1 MKNNVK
7 FLGLAANIVAIAVMC
22 TILLGSTFAWF
33 TDSVGS
39 SGNKIQAGT
48 LKVDLELLDND
59 GDWHSVKDENK
70 PIFDYCNCEPGYTDI
85 KIFKVVN
92 EGTLALKWKAKIV
105 ANGSLS
111 ALADIID
118 VCVLPSEEELTYPTE
133 RTLDGYIYAGTVAD
147 FVKGFEMNT
156 TGKLLAEE
164 EAYLGIALKMNPN
177 AGNEYQGLDLIGSF
191 DIRIIATQLSSEDD
205 GFGDDYDSGA
215 EYPTVASN
223 PQELKDAMLVRN
235 ARITLENDIIVTGNT
250 PTQWGSYM
258 FVANGRE
265 VTIDL
270 NGHDIVFDESASK
283 AIQFAFTTANGGTL
297 NIVGDG
303 NIITQNRM
311 SGIFWGMNARDHI
324 NIYGGN
330 FMSNSHEGDVSK
342 SNSILYVTSGNID
355 VYGGKFYY
363 PSAKWCAN
371 AQDTQ
376 GNRLGIVLHVG
387 VLLQHDSFQS
397 GDAARIQLAEGC
409 MLVPVEVD
417 GEIWYEVTSNG

>member
-177 AGNEYQGLDLIGSF
+177 AGNEYPGLDLIG
-191 DIRIIATQLSSEDD
+191 
-205 GFGDDYDSGA
+205 
-215 EYPTVASN
+215 
-223 PQELKDAMLVRN
+223 
-235 ARITLENDIIVTGNT
+235 
-250 PTQWGSYM
+250 
-258 FVANGRE
+258 
-265 VTIDL
+265 
-270 NGHDIVFDESASK
+270 
-283 AIQFAFTTANGGTL
+283 
-297 NIVGDG
+297 
-303 NIITQNRM
+303 
-311 SGIFWGMNARDHI
+311 
-324 NIYGGN
+324 
-330 FMSNSHEGDVSK
+330 
-342 SNSILYVTSGNID
+342 
-355 VYGGKFYY
+355 
-363 PSAKWCAN
+363 
-371 AQDTQ
+371 
-376 GNRLGIVLHVG
+376 
-387 VLLQHDSFQS
+387 
-397 GDAARIQLAEGC
+397 
-409 MLVPVEVD
+409 
-417 GEIWYEVTSNG
+417 